1 MKTRKERKTLKRE
14 RSQVKRGVMKKQSI
28 QETKRDRGE
37 HFYTIEGLCFEF
49 GV

>member
-1 MKTRKERKTLKRE
+1 MKTRKERKTHKRE

-37 HFYTIEGLCFEF
+37 HFFTIEGLCFEF

>member
-14 RSQVKRGVMKKQSI
+14 RSQVKRGLMKKRSL
-28 QETKRDRGE
+28 QETERDRGGR
-37 HFYTIEGLCFEF
+37 FFTIEGLCFEF

>member
-1 MKTRKERKTLKRE
+1 MKTRKERKTHKRQ

>member
-14 RSQVKRGVMKKQSI
+14 RSQVKRGMMRKQSN
-28 QETKRDRGE
+28 QETKRDKGE
-37 HFYTIEGLCFEF
+37 YLYTIEGLCFEF

>member
-1 MKTRKERKTLKRE
+1 MKTKKVRKTLKRE
-14 RSQVKRGVMKKQSI
+14 RSQVKRGLMKKQSI
-28 QETKRDRGE
+28 QETKRGSGE

>member
-1 MKTRKERKTLKRE
+1 MKTRKERKTHKRE

-37 HFYTIEGLCFEF
+37 HFYTIEGLCFGF